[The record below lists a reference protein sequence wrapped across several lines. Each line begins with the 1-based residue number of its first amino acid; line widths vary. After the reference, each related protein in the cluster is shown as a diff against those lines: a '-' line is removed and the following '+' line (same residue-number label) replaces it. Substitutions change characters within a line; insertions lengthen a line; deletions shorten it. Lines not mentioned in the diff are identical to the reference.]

1 MQKPCN
7 LSDMTQ
13 DLSML
18 EQAEN
23 LFDLGGPVA
32 LVLVTLSIVAFAI
45 ILVKVWQF
53 KTMQIGHFE
62 AAREA
67 LGFYR
72 RGLASEALDL
82 CTTTGNPVAM
92 AVARAIRG
100 HLRSI
105 PDQAIREEVMRYGTD
120 ALESLRSGF
129 RMLEMIASLSP
140 LLGLLGTV
148 LGMIDA
154 FRDMEQSG
162 NQVNPAVLS
171 GGIWE
176 ALITTALGLAVAIMV
191 VVILG
196 LLERKVDRLSHE
208 MSHIVTGIFTTDLSE
223 DSAGDDHAE
232 LVPQHSSS

>member
-1 MQKPCN
+1 
-7 LSDMTQ
+7 
-13 DLSML
+13 
-18 EQAEN
+18 
-23 LFDLGGPVA
+23 
-32 LVLVTLSIVAFAI
+32 
-45 ILVKVWQF
+45 
-53 KTMQIGHFE
+53 
-62 AAREA
+62 
-67 LGFYR
+67 
-72 RGLASEALDL
+72 
-82 CTTTGNPVAM
+82 
-92 AVARAIRG
+92 
-100 HLRSI
+100 
-105 PDQAIREEVMRYGTD
+105 
-120 ALESLRSGF
+120 
-129 RMLEMIASLSP
+129 MIASLSP

>member
-1 MQKPCN
+1 
-7 LSDMTQ
+7 
-13 DLSML
+13 ML
-18 EQAEN
+18 ERIVS

-32 LVLVTLSIVAFAI
+32 LVLLFLSVVALTI

-53 KTMQIGHFE
+53 KTIQIGHFQT
-62 AAREA
+62 AKDA

-72 RGLASEALDL
+72 RGLSNEALEA
-82 CTTTGNPVAM
+82 CSKSRNPVTL

-100 HLRSI
+100 HLRSL
-105 PDQAIREEVMRYGTD
+105 PDLIIREEVMRYGTD
-120 ALESLRSGF
+120 ALESLRNGF

-154 FRDMEQSG
+154 FREMEQSG

-176 ALITTALGLAVAIMV
+176 ALLTTALGLIVAIV
-191 VVILG
+191 VVVVLG
-196 LLERKVDRLSHE
+196 LLEKKVDRLSHE
-208 MSHIVTGIFTTDLSE
+208 MSNIVTGIFTIDLSE
-223 DSAGDDHAE
+223 DSTRVENAE
-232 LVPQHSSS
+232 PIS